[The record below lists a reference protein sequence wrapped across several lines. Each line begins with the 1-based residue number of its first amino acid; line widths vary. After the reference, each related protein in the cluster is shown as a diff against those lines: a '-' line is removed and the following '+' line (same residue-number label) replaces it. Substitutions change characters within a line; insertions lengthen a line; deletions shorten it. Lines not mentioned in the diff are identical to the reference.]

1 MIKKFSWPR
10 ISWRNLRFRLIGWY
24 VLLLVLTLALFSVYI
39 FFQFRNLEQTQQ
51 DTRLEGAANNVRGLI
66 DFNFSTTPRFR
77 NFPGS
82 QGAAQDLNREN
93 IQVRLIAPD
102 GTVSDSL
109 GTFVSEMPVISPII
123 TGYTTATATN
133 NAQWR
138 IFSQRLP
145 SPPGQLVLVQ
155 VGQPLLLLDTQ
166 INGLFTPILLGTLIA
181 MVLAVFGGLFLANQ
195 ALSPIDRVTRTAQA
209 ISTRDLT
216 KRINYHGPNDEIGR
230 LAKTLDQMLDRL
242 DKGFE
247 QERRFTSDAS
257 HELRT
262 PLTAL
267 KGRIEVT
274 LNRLRSPEEYKDTLA
289 GLGVEVDRL
298 VRLSNSLLYLAR
310 LDQAQSNKVWQFE
323 KLNLSDLL
331 DSVVESMQ
339 PVAELKQLELSGQIL
354 PDISIQGNL
363 DQLTRLFLNLLDNA
377 IKYTPEGGRVSV
389 NLIKD
394 NNNANITFSDN
405 GRGIAL
411 EHLSHLFERFYRAD
425 SDRASNSGGA
435 GLGLAI
441 AYEIARQHGGTLEA
455 ESQLGQGTSFKVSLP
470 LPDSPK
476 K

>member
-425 SDRASNSGGA
+425 SDRASNSGGS

-470 LPDSPK
+470 FPDSPK

>member
-470 LPDSPK
+470 FPDSPK

>member
-425 SDRASNSGGA
+425 SDRASNSGGS